1 MDADAPRDENARRT
15 VRPRAR
21 RKAGDP
27 CLAVCLLAEPSSWE
41 PCSPQSPAHR
51 LLSITGEAGVAD
63 GTAAMVTVITGADG
77 TDVAVMAATAAGATV
92 TVPITATVAGAMAT
106 ARMAAFM
113 GIRGLA

>member
-1 MDADAPRDENARRT
+1 MALKWGSQPLQPWVTEGGELGKVRMDADAPRDENARRT

-27 CLAVCLLAEPSSWE
+27 CLAVCLLAESSSWE
-41 PCSPQSPAHR
+41 PCSSQSPAHR

-77 TDVAVMAATAAGATV
+77 TDVAVMAA
-92 TVPITATVAGAMAT
+92 
-106 ARMAAFM
+106 
-113 GIRGLA
+113 